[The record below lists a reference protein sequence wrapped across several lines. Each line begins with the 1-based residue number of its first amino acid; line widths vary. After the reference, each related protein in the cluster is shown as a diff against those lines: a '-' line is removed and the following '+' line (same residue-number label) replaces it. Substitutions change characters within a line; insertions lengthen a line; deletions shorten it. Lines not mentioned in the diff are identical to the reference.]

1 MTYIDILLMLA
12 DRGPTLCIQPDGF
25 SFHGRQQQKQED
37 GGDSQWQGS
46 PHLCAVERVQRHFR
60 DRVLFALLL
69 SSVGMQK
76 LGTSKVV

>member
-12 DRGPTLCIQPDGF
+12 DRGPALRVQSDGF
-25 SFHGRQQQKQED
+25 SLHGRQQQKQED

-60 DRVLFALLL
+60 DRVLSLY
-69 SSVGMQK
+69 SSAQ
-76 LGTSKVV
+76 LGTGKVV